1 VQFRQKPA
9 LDFHVEL
16 SPLIDVVFLLLI
28 FFMVSSTFVEEA
40 ALEINLPES
49 SSTAESP
56 EEPLE
61 ILAKP
66 GGEISFQGQPVAIEN
81 LEDAIR
87 EALKEDPGKPVILKG
102 DEKLPLGMAVQ
113 IMDAVQGSGAEG
125 FTLDAQPKKSGGPAS
140 P

>member
-1 VQFRQKPA
+1 MQFRQKPA

-49 SSTAESP
+49 STTAESP
-56 EEPLE
+56 EDPLE

-66 GGEISFQGQPVAIEN
+66 SGEISFQGKPVDIGS

-87 EALKEDPGKPVILKG
+87 DALKETPGKPVVLKG
-102 DEKLPLGMAVQ
+102 DEKLPLGMAVK

-125 FTLDAQPKKSGGPAS
+125 FTLDAQPVKQGAPAS